1 VTDVSTIV
9 EAGPPR
15 SGPARSGPAAQPR
28 RRRRRISPLTP
39 ITYLAALVLVGVTV
53 VPLLFVFIDGFK
65 SNAQINA
72 SATGLPNPW
81 VTHNYAQL
89 LTSAA
94 FWQPLR
100 NSAVIA
106 AVATVLVVVLGSMAA
121 FALSRYA
128 FRGREGLF
136 LLFAVGLLFPI
147 NAAALPLYLM
157 LDKIGLLDNPIGVA
171 LPEAAFGLPITIV
184 ILRPFMREIP
194 GELEDAAV
202 VDGATRIGFFLRI
215 LLPLSR
221 PALVTV
227 AVLAFVQSWNQYLI
241 PLLVFTSQGRFTLPL
256 GVANFQTEHAQDTAS
271 ILAFTALSML
281 PALGCFIFAQRH
293 LVGGFTGAVKG

>member
-1 VTDVSTIV
+1 F
-9 EAGPPR
+9 
-15 SGPARSGPAAQPR
+15 
-28 RRRRRISPLTP
+28 
-39 ITYLAALVLVGVTV
+39 LVGVTV
-53 VPLLFVFIDGFK
+53 VPLLFVFVDGFK
-65 SNAQINA
+65 TNAQINT
-72 SATGLPNPW
+72 SATGLPRPW
-81 VTHNYAQL
+81 DTHNYAQM

-94 FWQPLR
+94 FWQPLE

-106 AVATVLVVVLGSMAA
+106 AIATALVVVLGAMAA

-128 FRGREGLF
+128 FAGREGLF

-157 LDKIGLLDNPIGVA
+157 LDKIGLLDNPLGVA

-241 PLLVFTSQGRFTLPL
+241 PLLVFTSQQRFTLPL
-256 GVANFQTEHAQDTAS
+256 AVANFQTQYAQNTAS

>member
-1 VTDVSTIV
+1 VTDVSTILQ
-9 EAGPPR
+9 AA
-15 SGPARSGPAAQPR
+15 PARPGPGPQPR
-28 RRRRRISPLTP
+28 RGRLRISPLTP
-39 ITYLAALVLVGVTV
+39 VTYLAALLLVGVTV
-53 VPLLFVFIDGFK
+53 VPLLFVFVDGFK
-65 SNAQINA
+65 TNAQINS
-72 SATGLPNPW
+72 SATALPHPW
-81 VTHNYAQL
+81 DTRNYTQM

-94 FWQPLR
+94 FWQPLE

-106 AVATVLVVVLGSMAA
+106 AIATVLVVVLGAMAA

-128 FRGREGLF
+128 FPGREGLF

-157 LDKIGLLDNPIGVA
+157 LDKLGLLDNPLGVA

-241 PLLVFTSQGRFTLPL
+241 PLLVFTSQQRFTLPL
-256 GVANFQTEHAQDTAS
+256 AVANFQTQYAQNTAS

>member
-1 VTDVSTIV
+1 MSATLD
-9 EAGPPR
+9 
-15 SGPARSGPAAQPR
+15 ARQIRPGPAARP
-28 RRRRRISPLTP
+28 RRRRISPLTP
-39 ITYLAALVLVGVTV
+39 ATYLVALVLVGVTV
-53 VPLLFVFIDGFK
+53 VPLLFVFVDGFK
-65 SNAQINA
+65 TNAQINA
-72 SATGLPNPW
+72 SATSVPHPW
-81 VTHNYAQL
+81 IWHNYVRL
-89 LTSAA
+89 LTSSA
-94 FWQPLR
+94 FWQPLG
-100 NSAVIA
+100 NSA
-106 AVATVLVVVLGSMAA
+106 AVATVATALVVVLGSMAG
-121 FALSRYA
+121 FALSRYS

-136 LLFAVGLLFPI
+136 MLFAVGLLFPI

-157 LDKIGLLDNPIGVA
+157 LDKLGLLDNLLGVA

-202 VDGATRIGFFLRI
+202 VDGATRIQFFLRI

-221 PALVTV
+221 PALATV

-241 PLLVFTSQGRFTLPL
+241 PLLVFTSQQHFTLPL
-256 GVANFQTEHAQDTAS
+256 AVANFQTQYAQDTAS

>member
-1 VTDVSTIV
+1 
-9 EAGPPR
+9 
-15 SGPARSGPAAQPR
+15 
-28 RRRRRISPLTP
+28 
-39 ITYLAALVLVGVTV
+39 
-53 VPLLFVFIDGFK
+53 
-65 SNAQINA
+65 
-72 SATGLPNPW
+72 
-81 VTHNYAQL
+81 
-89 LTSAA
+89 
-94 FWQPLR
+94 
-100 NSAVIA
+100 
-106 AVATVLVVVLGSMAA
+106 MAA
-121 FALSRYA
+121 FALSRYEFA
-128 FRGREGLF
+128 GREGLF

-157 LDKIGLLDNPIGVA
+157 LDKLGLLDNPLGVA

-281 PALGCFIFAQRH
+281 PALGLLH
-293 LVGGFTGAVKG
+293 LRPAPSGGRVHRRGQGLTAAPADAPAGDRADVPRERGLLVTADAYAPTPGDKFSFGIWTVGWQGVDVFGGAVRPPMAGGPGGPQARRAGRLRGEFPRQRRVPVRGV